1 MSTNPGRVRVSLRAP
16 TPMPLR
22 IYLCFLESGVDLL
35 DGLCQFLDQASLPMA
50 FTLSSYGVLALGHVR
65 KPLEPF
71 PGTPEAIL
79 DEFHERLG
87 MQRECYTYDTPQR
100 LEPIIGEP
108 QWSAWQA
115 DRERPPNER
124 LVLPLSLDGAASF
137 RPFKIEPVR
146 WFDQHDMAHDEAV
159 VVSYIQGG
167 RRRTFGD
174 RFFLFASG
182 RLQAVDTAAVHANPS
197 TLPTTSSST
206 TSSPSQRPV
215 ANQLDAHAVQVGLLD
230 HGTRVGSLGVRVAF
244 GMAVADDLGNSWMHV
259 ARLGSGSEFITA
271 VRTILEKRALEAVI
285 VLGCMGH
292 VRDIHFRETGFEAE
306 AYPRMRLSATFLL
319 MVIRF
324 SLRAFR
330 VATILDGTD
339 QRRRSDSPGCSVS
352 STIVNG
358 EMPWRVATMP
368 PCHCWTPTLEC
379 LTGQSATEMWSLSWL
394 RIMPLDET
402 DR

>member
-1 MSTNPGRVRVSLRAP
+1 
-16 TPMPLR
+16 MPLR
-22 IYLCFLESGVDLL
+22 IHLCFLESGVDLL

-65 KPLEPF
+65 KPLEPC

-87 MQRECYTYDTPQR
+87 MRRECYTYDTPQR

-124 LVLPLSLDGAASF
+124 LALPLSLDGAASF
-137 RPFKIEPVR
+137 RPFKIEPVQ

-182 RLQAVDTAAVHANPS
+182 RLQAVDTAAVHANAS

-206 TSSPSQRPV
+206 TSSPNQRPV
-215 ANQLDAHAVQVGLLD
+215 PNQLDAHAVQVGLLD

-259 ARLGSGSEFITA
+259 ARLGSGSEFISA

-292 VRDIHFRETGFEAE
+292 VRDIHFRQTGFEAE
-306 AYPRMRLSATFLL
+306 AAPENAFQRNLFADGDPFLIESVQGCYDTRRDGPAAQARLSWVISVLDDREWRDALEGHNDAPVPLL
-319 MVIRF
+319 DSYAGV
-324 SLRAFR
+324 LDRA
-330 VATILDGTD
+330 ICDGD
-339 QRRRSDSPGCSVS
+339 VDLVLAQV
-352 STIVNG
+352 
-358 EMPWRVATMP
+358 
-368 PCHCWTPTLEC
+368 
-379 LTGQSATEMWSLSWL
+379 
-394 RIMPLDET
+394 MPLDET